1 MLVGF
6 LWGVTSAFFHSKIAI
21 PRILSE
27 YSAFAPG
34 SGGGASH
41 DDALLLRVCALAIPA
56 LICAPALA
64 LAYAHAHASPHP
76 LEDRWRETAS
86 RGRFATRRFDL
97 RAIPLGSY
105 SGMVGVLV
113 GLAVGVPFKSRVA
126 PLLYPVSMRAA
137 LARALIGNAGL
148 IGGFELI
155 GALTP
160 RRHVGLYAAMRFVK
174 YALVPLYIL
183 LAAPHLFQWIGI

>member
-1 MLVGF
+1 M
-6 LWGVTSAFFHSKIAI
+6 
-21 PRILSE
+21 
-27 YSAFAPG
+27 
-34 SGGGASH
+34 
-41 DDALLLRVCALAIPA
+41 
-56 LICAPALA
+56 
-64 LAYAHAHASPHP
+64 
-76 LEDRWRETAS
+76 
-86 RGRFATRRFDL
+86 
-97 RAIPLGSY
+97 
-105 SGMVGVLV
+105 

-137 LARALIGNAGL
+137 LARALMGNAGL

>member
-1 MLVGF
+1 M
-6 LWGVTSAFFHSKIAI
+6 WG
-21 PRILSE
+21 
-27 YSAFAPG
+27 
-34 SGGGASH
+34 
-41 DDALLLRVCALAIPA
+41 
-56 LICAPALA
+56 
-64 LAYAHAHASPHP
+64 
-76 LEDRWRETAS
+76 LE
-86 RGRFATRRFDL
+86 RGRQKGPPQPHIWCPVRYTSGPSFAAL
-97 RAIPLGSY
+97 EH
-105 SGMVGVLV
+105 V

-183 LAAPHLFQWIGI
+183 LAAPHLFQWIDI